1 MVWTVAMI
9 FGALSA
15 LAVISSYTFGG
26 YVHVLLFA
34 AGAVVAYQLIET
46 RLDSR
51 FKKGV
56 SR

>member
-1 MVWTVAMI
+1 MLWAVAMI
-9 FGALSA
+9 LGALWA

-26 YVHVLLFA
+26 YIHVLLIA
-34 AGAVVAYQLIET
+34 AGAVVAYKMVKT

-56 SR
+56 